1 MNRIY
6 KLTIFLFIVIN
17 IFNSSFGEENF
28 FNKGKKLSNDEKYE
42 DARFMFERSIV
53 FNPKDSN
60 SYLYLAKIYNIEENQ
75 KKEEK
80 NLEATL
86 LIEPD
91 NEEAILMTMKIALKK
106 SNYSKVKRLSNIFT
120 KVCNKL
126 CEENKNIL
134 ILGRKIK
141 TIKLSKGS
149 VWMSFQ
155 EICEGPRSAKDYI
168 EVCSEFHTVFVSGVP
183 IMKENNSDAARRF
196 IALVDECYE
205 RNVNLIL
212 SLEANLNEIYVG
224 NRLAEPFKRTL
235 SRLEEMR
242 SREYLSR
249 PHLI

>member
-1 MNRIY
+1 MKKII
-6 KLTIFLFIVIN
+6 KPMLLFYFVIN
-17 IFNSSFGEENF
+17 FTNFSIGNENF
-28 FNKGKKLSNDEKYE
+28 FNKGLELFKDKKYK

-106 SNYSKVKRLSNIFT
+106 SNYSKVKKLSNTFT

-134 ILGRKIK
+134 K
-141 TIKLSKGS
+141 TL
-149 VWMSFQ
+149 
-155 EICEGPRSAKDYI
+155 
-168 EVCSEFHTVFVSGVP
+168 
-183 IMKENNSDAARRF
+183 
-196 IALVDECYE
+196 
-205 RNVNLIL
+205 
-212 SLEANLNEIYVG
+212 ANLEPKNE
-224 NRLAEPFKRTL
+224 
-235 SRLEEMR
+235 S
-242 SREYLSR
+242 
-249 PHLI
+249 